1 MSNSITLVGT
11 TFSNT
16 RGGEATHGFRMYDDY
31 DAAYC
36 NVMSEEE
43 ANTPNRTLLKLAAH
57 DYSDDSINA
66 MVDFALDHGML
77 INDTWYSSEEVAD
90 ILATSEETDHG

>member
-16 RGGEATHGFRMYDDY
+16 AGGYDTYGFRMYDDH

-36 NVMSEEE
+36 NLMSEEQ
-43 ANTPNRTLLKLAAH
+43 ANTTNEELFKMAANEFC
-57 DYSDDSINA
+57 DDSINA
-66 MVDFALDHGML
+66 MVDFALDHGMI

-90 ILATSEETDHG
+90 MLATNEETNHG